1 MVFVFRYFYSKR
13 WSNANKKLIQL
24 FHRNLV
30 TSYLRFVDNQA
41 TRKIVFLDFELTSYV
56 FDYFPGVLN
65 IAVIFSQLILKLKL
79 F

>member
-1 MVFVFRYFYSKR
+1 MVFVFRYFYGKS
-13 WSNANKKLIQL
+13 WSNANKKLIKL

-56 FDYFPGVLN
+56 FDYFPGVLTSLS
-65 IAVIFSQLILKLKL
+65 FFLSL

>member
-1 MVFVFRYFYSKR
+1 MVFVFRYFYGKS
-13 WSNANKKLIQL
+13 WSNANKKLIKL

-30 TSYLRFVDNQA
+30 TSYLRFVGNQA

-56 FDYFPGVLN
+56 FDYFPGVLTSLS
-65 IAVIFSQLILKLKL
+65 FFLSL